1 MNPND
6 SRPIKGRS
14 LRLAKSL
21 PLCLFTVALLASRSP
36 AAENSHSATASNAY
50 TFTPISLCASCS
62 TLPIGVAA
70 NGLISGLYFD
80 AIGNLHAFVARNGN
94 YLTVDVPGALFTE
107 AGRSNEPGQTAGD
120 YLAADGIDR
129 PFVRNRDGSF
139 SLRNGA
145 PGASVTIGNDIN
157 NRGDVLGWFTTD
169 PNGQTGFQG
178 YVLRGNNYILTFA
191 YPEADVTNT
200 FAVGFNQAGT
210 IVVLSPP
217 RLRALSM
224 ALCGAPTAGSPSS
237 IFPTRCRPRHSGST
251 TPAISLAFTRTAP
264 AQSTDFSCAT
274 DNSLPSTRL
283 PARTHLLLASIRE
296 GTSSALASP
305 FPDKTSDSWLAD
317 LQHVIA
323 FSEAD
328 RKL

>member
-62 TLPIGVAA
+62 TLPIGITA

-157 NRGDVLGWFTTD
+157 DRGDVLGWFTTD

-200 FAVGFNQAGT
+200 FAIGFNQVGTIIGSFTTTTPGVEHGFVRSADGRFTQLDFPDSVQTEAFGINDAGDIVGRYQDSAGT
-210 IVVLSPP
+210 EHGFLLRNGQFTSIDAPPGPDTFAFGINSRGDIVGFSV
-217 RLRALSM
+217 
-224 ALCGAPTAGSPSS
+224 TV
-237 IFPTRCRPRHSGST
+237 SGQD
-251 TPAISLAFTRTAP
+251 IGFLAR
-264 AQSTDFSCAT
+264 
-274 DNSLPSTRL
+274 
-283 PARTHLLLASIRE
+283 
-296 GTSSALASP
+296 
-305 FPDKTSDSWLAD
+305 
-317 LQHVIA
+317 
-323 FSEAD
+323 
-328 RKL
+328 

>member
-1 MNPND
+1 M
-6 SRPIKGRS
+6 
-14 LRLAKSL
+14 
-21 PLCLFTVALLASRSP
+21 
-36 AAENSHSATASNAY
+36 
-50 TFTPISLCASCS
+50 
-62 TLPIGVAA
+62 
-70 NGLISGLYFD
+70 
-80 AIGNLHAFVARNGN
+80 ARNGN

-157 NRGDVLGWFTTD
+157 DRGDVLGWFTTD

-200 FAVGFNQAGT
+200 FAIGFNQAGT
-210 IVVLSPP
+210 IV
-217 RLRALSM
+217 
-224 ALCGAPTAGSPSS
+224 GSFTTTTPGVEHGFVRSADGRFTQLD
-237 IFPTRCRPRHSGST
+237 FPDSVQTEAFGST
-251 TPAISLAFTRTAP
+251 PPATSSAATRTP
-264 AQSTDFSCAT
+264 PEQSTDFSCAT
-274 DNSLPSTRL
+274 HNSLPSTRL

>member
-50 TFTPISLCASCS
+50 IFTPISLCASCS

-157 NRGDVLGWFTTD
+157 NRGDVLETD
-169 PNGQTGFQG
+169 ARPTEDGRDRGPRARAGSGRRGRSDRRSTPRGLTG
-178 YVLRGNNYILTFA
+178 
-191 YPEADVTNT
+191 EARPM
-200 FAVGFNQAGT
+200 FSR
-210 IVVLSPP
+210 SPP
-217 RLRALSM
+217 TPCA
-224 ALCGAPTAGSPSS
+224 AIC
-237 IFPTRCRPRHSGST
+237 SG
-251 TPAISLAFTRTAP
+251 PA
-264 AQSTDFSCAT
+264 
-274 DNSLPSTRL
+274 
-283 PARTHLLLASIRE
+283 AR
-296 GTSSALASP
+296 SSAPPPRATPSP
-305 FPDKTSDSWLAD
+305 
-317 LQHVIA
+317 I
-323 FSEAD
+323 
-328 RKL
+328 RRRM